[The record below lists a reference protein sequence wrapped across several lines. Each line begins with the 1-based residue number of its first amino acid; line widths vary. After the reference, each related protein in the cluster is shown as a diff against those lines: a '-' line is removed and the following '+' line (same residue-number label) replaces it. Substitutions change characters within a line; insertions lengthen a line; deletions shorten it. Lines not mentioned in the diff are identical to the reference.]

1 MVISGFQGAVNLD
14 PHLWRRPGNRVNLG
28 ELGGECVERKARR
41 LVARM
46 R

>member
-14 PHLWRRPGNRVNLG
+14 PHLWRRPGN
-28 ELGGECVERKARR
+28 LGGLWGENVERKARR
-41 LVARM
+41 LVTRM